1 MNTLYEYNESAPLS
15 CLWDRKKVGNALLS
29 AFYTETIP
37 AGIDGSTRP
46 IFEPRESSIHRDI
59 SPMRRRIY
67 IYILYIYII
76 ILLSG
81 ETRGWKVETSRL
93 DRSSRGEIFAPRNYF
108 RIFVFAKVIR
118 KFGKTFEI
126 SNRSLHFNLENHL
139 YFISR
144 NNFCPISSH
153 S

>member
-1 MNTLYEYNESAPLS
+1 MNTTRALHFLACGIARKSATPS
-15 CLWDRKKVGNALLS
+15 CLRFTRKRFRPESTDRRGQFSSREKAR
-29 AFYTETIP
+29 
-37 AGIDGSTRP
+37 STATFRQCEGVY
-46 IFEPRESSIHRDI
+46 IFIF
-59 SPMRRRIY
+59 
-67 IYILYIYII
+67 YIYII